1 MLKAK
6 GLDVIGLMIGDAITK
21 ADHNFKAELNALI
34 KSLGIR
40 NNIFMPGFRSDIPD
54 LLAVSDCILIPSSEG
69 LSLAALEA
77 MSAKTRVVSVDRG
90 GSFELLN
97 MAGCGTFFDVSADN
111 AAEAVV
117 AAMREQNNDML
128 EIGYRFCNGL
138 SHKHF
143 REKLKGI
150 FDEG

>member
-6 GLDVIGLMIGDAITK
+6 GLDVIGLMIGDAITE

-77 MSAKTRVVSVDRG
+77 MSAKTRAFPLTAAVHLNYLTWLEVEHSLLRG
-90 GSFELLN
+90 QMMRRRRSLHPCGNRTMIRLRWDTGFV
-97 MAGCGTFFDVSADN
+97 MAYRIRISG
-111 AAEAVV
+111 
-117 AAMREQNNDML
+117 
-128 EIGYRFCNGL
+128 EI
-138 SHKHF
+138 
-143 REKLKGI
+143 
-150 FDEG
+150 